1 MKMTVRF
8 FSICRT
14 NYENYEALGVFW
26 GYTNRISFSSF
37 PKILILDPNWR
48 VLLLLNVWLTSAI
61 NQQHINYS
69 LIHKQIL
76 PECNCSV
83 AIIKFVHTINK
94 EWAHSYWK
102 ILPVLVTITGRL
114 LLFFPSHSHSDCILA
129 SNTHSNLH
137 TKWAQPNYTLCI
149 WIWSDDKI
157 EPHFVAAT
165 FYFHNEP
172 MHNVHVSSTLITESD
187 K

>member
-8 FSICRT
+8 FSVCRT
-14 NYENYEALGVFW
+14 NYENYKALGVFW

-48 VLLLLNVWLTSAI
+48 VLVLLTEWLTSAI

-129 SNTHSNLH
+129 SNTHSIC
-137 TKWAQPNYTLCI
+137 TR
-149 WIWSDDKI
+149 
-157 EPHFVAAT
+157 
-165 FYFHNEP
+165 NEL
-172 MHNVHVSSTLITESD
+172 NQITRFAFEFGAMI
-187 K
+187 KLNRILWLQLFIFTTNQCTMCMCPPL